1 MGCAPQMV
9 SQIICY
15 ICWGILET
23 PWTSNVCWLAA
34 LARIFVSSMGTPSFL
49 WNSAL
54 MTACANRFPESGSA
68 IVTLVRLTLPNPALT
83 NEGTYILAWSS
94 RVPSWWLAWSTL
106 IILDVLVISFDFLF
120 VIPSCS
126 IFVCFAGANAA
137 SWALI
142 SLALTKNPLLTVGEF
157 VLSLFGLHCTS
168 SLGVRL
174 HLQIFVHA
182 PSSSMAFL
190 YYCLLYSWPWP
201 LCPGSIP

>member
-1 MGCAPQMV
+1 
-9 SQIICY
+9 
-15 ICWGILET
+15 
-23 PWTSNVCWLAA
+23 
-34 LARIFVSSMGTPSFL
+34 MGTPSFL

-68 IVTLVRLTLPNPALT
+68 IVTPVRLILPNPAFT
-83 NEGTYILAWSS
+83 NVGTYILAWSS

-106 IILDVLVISFDFLF
+106 IILDVLVISFDFHF

-126 IFVCFAGANAA
+126 ISVRFAGADAA
-137 SWALI
+137 SWALT
-142 SLALTKNPLLTVGEF
+142 SSALTKNPLLTVGEL

-174 HLQIFVHA
+174 YLQIFVLT
-182 PSSSMAFL
+182 PSSSIAFL

-201 LCPGSIP
+201 LRPGSSP